1 MSEEKKRREARR
13 EYNLATFGTN
23 NPNVKDRQKLA
34 EDLALKN
41 KQEAAL
47 AAGFSRPT
55 PAATGD
61 VLDRRKELFAAMQ
74 GMGYEGAAGMKDTA
88 DSLGVTSS
96 GFKQALN
103 RIPFSPATPPADTT
117 PADKTPSGGGL
128 TPFIA
133 RPAKPV
139 VEPVSKIGKK
149 PASEVL
155 SGMRASS
162 YFGAGKAK
170 ENIKNLGQAGAVADF
185 RRRESES
192 EYEEDRKKGL
202 DRILKRNPAG
212 SAQSAMDEAL
222 ARIEGRKATDLA
234 RITTG
239 LTGDKLSP
247 ISIPGDASVLAGPK
261 KLPLYDGPD
270 ITKLPIDERIKFAG
284 GSAGKAP
291 VDLSKREKM
300 VPRELTIRQRNYG
313 RTLRTTQPKVAEPP
327 AADVW
332 GNIPQTLR
340 QRQRTPQGT
349 TSLVQEPYFN
359 LRINP
364 RGL

>member
-13 EYNLATFGTN
+13 EYNLATFGSN
-23 NPNVKDRQKLA
+23 NPNVKDRLALA

-74 GMGYEGAAGMKDTA
+74 GMGYEGAAGMQAAA

-96 GFKQALN
+96 GFKQALS
-103 RIPFSPATPPADTT
+103 RIPFSPATPPADTTPADTT

-139 VEPVSKIGKK
+139 IEPVSKIGKK

-170 ENIKNLGQAGAVADF
+170 ENIENLGQAGAVADF
-185 RRRESES
+185 RRREP
-192 EYEEDRKKGL
+192 EYEEDRKTGL

-222 ARIEGRKATDLA
+222 ARRSY
-234 RITTG
+234 R
-239 LTGDKLSP
+239 
-247 ISIPGDASVLAGPK
+247 
-261 KLPLYDGPD
+261 
-270 ITKLPIDERIKFAG
+270 
-284 GSAGKAP
+284 
-291 VDLSKREKM
+291 
-300 VPRELTIRQRNYG
+300 
-313 RTLRTTQPKVAEPP
+313 
-327 AADVW
+327 
-332 GNIPQTLR
+332 
-340 QRQRTPQGT
+340 
-349 TSLVQEPYFN
+349 
-359 LRINP
+359 
-364 RGL
+364 